1 MIARAVR
8 RIYVPPLPRRVWA
21 LEGAGL
27 LSAMGNGFV
36 LPFLVIY
43 LHEVRGFSL
52 PAAGGVV
59 SLIGAASVVVSPLSG
74 RLVDHLDPRVLTAT
88 AVLLAAVAT
97 ASMAFVT
104 TLSQALVLG
113 AALGVAHGLFRPS
126 ERTLMAAIVP
136 AEARHQLFALQGVTG
151 NLGIGIGAVC
161 GGLVVSTAHPH
172 SFTVVFLADA
182 ATFLPYVPVLS
193 LLPRVRPAAG
203 TTGPRRGYSEV
214 FRARAFLALV
224 GIDTALVLAGDSQ
237 FSSMLP
243 VFAKEHAGVSEHL
256 IGLLFLVNTASIVAL
271 QLPLARVME
280 GKRRMPGLATMCVL
294 WAGVWVLVLASGRTA
309 TVSLAAAGLLIAAA
323 VFAIGECL
331 DGAIDRPLVA
341 DLAPEDLRGRYF
353 AVHSS
358 SSQLGFTLGPV
369 LGGVLLA
376 ESPEALWL
384 PAAIICGACAFAA
397 LALEPHLPRSASR
410 TPRAVTPTPK
420 VTAAERIAS

>member
-1 MIARAVR
+1 VIARAFR
-8 RIYVPPLPRRVWA
+8 RIYVPPLPKRVWL

-59 SLIGAASVVVSPLSG
+59 SVIGAASVVVSPVSG
-74 RLVDHLDPRVLTAT
+74 WLVDRFDPRVLTAT

-97 ASMAFVT
+97 GSLAFST
-104 TLSQALVLG
+104 TLSQALVLA

-136 AEARHQLFALQGVTG
+136 PESRHQLFALQGAMG

-161 GGLVVSTAHPH
+161 GGLVVSTAHPD

-193 LLPRVRPAAG
+193 LLPRIRPAAAR
-203 TTGPRRGYSEV
+203 TGRRGYSQV

-224 GIDTALVLAGDSQ
+224 AIDTALVLAGDSQ

-271 QLPLARVME
+271 QLPLARLME
-280 GKRRMPGLATMCVL
+280 GRRRMPGLAALCVL
-294 WAGVWVLVLASGRTA
+294 WAGVWVLVLASGRAT
-309 TVSLAAAGLLIAAA
+309 TVSLAAAGLLTAAA

-376 ESPEALWL
+376 ASPNALWL
-384 PAAIICGACAFAA
+384 SAAVVCGACAFAA
-397 LALEPHLPRSASR
+397 LALERHLPRAASR
-410 TPRAVTPTPK
+410 TPRAALPPQPVA
-420 VTAAERIAS
+420 AAEQIAS

>member
-1 MIARAVR
+1 MIARAFR
-8 RIYVPPLPRRVWA
+8 RIYLPPLPRRVWL

-59 SLIGAASVVVSPLSG
+59 SLIGAASVVVAPVSG
-74 RLVDHLDPRVLTAT
+74 WLVDRYDPRVLTAT

-97 ASMAFVT
+97 GSLAFIT
-104 TLSQALVLG
+104 TLSQALVLA

-136 AEARHQLFALQGVTG
+136 PESRHQLFALQGAMG

-161 GGLVVSTAHPH
+161 GGLVVSTTHPD
-172 SFTVVFLADA
+172 SFTLVFLADA
-182 ATFLPYVPVLS
+182 ATFLPYVPVLT
-193 LLPRVRPAAG
+193 LLPRIQHAAG
-203 TTGPRRGYSEV
+203 TTVRRGYSQV

-224 GIDTALVLAGDSQ
+224 AIDTLLVLAGDSQ

-271 QLPLARVME
+271 QLPLARLME
-280 GKRRMPGLATMCVL
+280 GRRRMPGLATMCVL
-294 WAGVWVLVLASGRTA
+294 WAGVWLLVLASGRTS
-309 TVSLAAAGLLIAAA
+309 TVTLAAVGLLTAAG

-369 LGGVLLA
+369 LGGILLA
-376 ESPEALWL
+376 TSPQALWI
-384 PAAIICGACAFAA
+384 PAAVVCGGCAFAA
-397 LALEPHLPRSASR
+397 LALEPHLPKAASR
-410 TPRAVTPTPK
+410 TPRAAPPPTP
-420 VTAAERIAS
+420 VAAAEQIAS

>member
-1 MIARAVR
+1 VIGQAFR
-8 RIYVPPLPRRVWA
+8 RIYLPPLPRRVWL

-74 RLVDHLDPRVLTAT
+74 WLVDRLDPRLLTAT

-97 ASMAFVT
+97 GSLAFIT

-136 AEARHQLFALQGVTG
+136 PESRHQLFALQGAMG

-161 GGLVVSTAHPH
+161 GGLVVSTAHPD
-172 SFTVVFLADA
+172 SFTLVFLADA

-203 TTGPRRGYSEV
+203 SVRRRGYSEV

-224 GIDTALVLAGDSQ
+224 AIDTALVLAGDSQ

-256 IGLLFLVNTASIVAL
+256 IGFLFLVNTASIVAL
-271 QLPLARVME
+271 QLPLARLME
-280 GKRRMPGLATMCVL
+280 GKRRMPALATMCVL
-294 WAGVWVLVLASGRTA
+294 WAGVWLLVLASGRTT
-309 TVSLAAAGLLIAAA
+309 TVALAAAGLLTAAA
-323 VFAIGECL
+323 VFAVGECL

-376 ESPEALWL
+376 ASPNALWI
-384 PAAIICGACAFAA
+384 PAAIVCGGCAFAA
-397 LALEPHLPRSASR
+397 LALEPHLPQGASR
-410 TPRAVTPTPK
+410 TPRALVPTPK
-420 VTAAERIAS
+420 VTAAERVAS

>member
-1 MIARAVR
+1 VNARAFR
-8 RIYVPPLPRRVWA
+8 RIYMPPLPKRVWL

-59 SLIGAASVVVSPLSG
+59 SLIGAASVVVSPLG
-74 RLVDHLDPRVLTAT
+74 GWLVDRFDPRILTAT

-97 ASMAFVT
+97 ASMAFIT
-104 TLSQALVLG
+104 TLSQALVLA

-126 ERTLMAAIVP
+126 ERTLMTAIVP
-136 AEARHQLFALQGVTG
+136 PESRHQLFALQGAMG

-161 GGLVVSTAHPH
+161 GGLVVSTAHPD

-193 LLPRVRPAAG
+193 LLPRIRTTAG
-203 TTGPRRGYSEV
+203 TVVRRGYSQV

-224 GIDTALVLAGDSQ
+224 AIDTLLVLAGDSQ

-271 QLPLARVME
+271 QLPLARLME
-280 GKRRMPGLATMCVL
+280 GRRRMPGLAAMCVL
-294 WAGVWVLVLASGRTA
+294 WAGVWLLVLASGRAT
-309 TVSLAAAGLLIAAA
+309 TVSLAAAGLLTAAA

-369 LGGVLLA
+369 LGGILLA
-376 ESPEALWL
+376 ASPNALWVS
-384 PAAIICGACAFAA
+384 AAVVCGGCAFAA
-397 LALEPHLPRSASR
+397 LALEAHLPKTASR
-410 TPRAVTPTPK
+410 TPRAAPPPTP
-420 VTAAERIAS
+420 VAAAEQVAS

>member
-1 MIARAVR
+1 VIGQAFR
-8 RIYVPPLPRRVWA
+8 RIYLPPLPRRVWL

-74 RLVDHLDPRVLTAT
+74 WLVDRLDPRLLTAT

-97 ASMAFVT
+97 GSLAFIT

-136 AEARHQLFALQGVTG
+136 PESRHQLFALQGAMG

-161 GGLVVSTAHPH
+161 GGLVVSTAHPD
-172 SFTVVFLADA
+172 SFTLVFLADA

-193 LLPRVRPAAG
+193 LLPRIRPAAG
-203 TTGPRRGYSEV
+203 SVRRRGYSEV

-224 GIDTALVLAGDSQ
+224 AIDTALVLAGDSQ

-256 IGLLFLVNTASIVAL
+256 IGFLFLVNTASIVAL
-271 QLPLARVME
+271 QLPLARLME
-280 GKRRMPGLATMCVL
+280 GKRRMPALATMCVL
-294 WAGVWVLVLASGRTA
+294 WAGVWLLVLASGRTT
-309 TVSLAAAGLLIAAA
+309 TVALAAAGLLTAAA
-323 VFAIGECL
+323 VFAVGECL

-376 ESPEALWL
+376 ASPNALWI
-384 PAAIICGACAFAA
+384 PAAIVCGGCAFAA
-397 LALEPHLPRSASR
+397 LALEPHLPQGASR
-410 TPRAVTPTPK
+410 TPRALVPTPK
-420 VTAAERIAS
+420 VTAAERVAS